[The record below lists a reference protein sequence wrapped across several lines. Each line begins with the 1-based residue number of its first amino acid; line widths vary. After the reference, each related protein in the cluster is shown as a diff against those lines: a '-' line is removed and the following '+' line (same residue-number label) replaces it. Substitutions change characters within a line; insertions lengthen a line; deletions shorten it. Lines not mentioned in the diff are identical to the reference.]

1 MPIKASGGCSP
12 NPANSGFPN
21 RGTIPGWGVLKKEFE
36 EAEDESAAT
45 VCSECGMQGGSVI
58 GCPDGTDVCQACFD
72 ARHR

>member
-1 MPIKASGGCSP
+1 
-12 NPANSGFPN
+12 
-21 RGTIPGWGVLKKEFE
+21 LKKEFE